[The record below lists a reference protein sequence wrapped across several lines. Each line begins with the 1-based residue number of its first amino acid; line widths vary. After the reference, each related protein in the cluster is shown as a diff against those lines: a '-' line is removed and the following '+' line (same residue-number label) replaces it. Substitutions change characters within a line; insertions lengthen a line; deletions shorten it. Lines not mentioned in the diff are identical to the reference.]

1 MNNFSLKAMPFD
13 AEIITNP
20 QTGQEEY
27 DRVAHSKE
35 LADLIRAYFSNG
47 ILVQGADLLTNE
59 LQVLHLSAMSCV
71 VKPGGI
77 IINGRTGFLE
87 NEQTMEFD
95 VGTQNPRIDRVV
107 AELNITERNIY
118 IRVLK
123 GVAEA
128 DPKPAAITQT
138 EDIYQIP
145 LAQVR
150 VNANQSV
157 IANVKDERAGYIS
170 NVLLNQAP
178 SKDIVAS
185 TVGISDEVR
194 SLYGLSVDNAN
205 VDKALHKIW
214 NDTHNYVIETITS
227 TRSWTAPDGVDEID
241 IVAIGGG
248 SGGGSGGIASYSQIE
263 NVGYFQGNPGR
274 AGGIVLA
281 KLSIPSN
288 ARTFSLTI
296 GSGGIGGASVFKYYG
311 DTASKYGNIG
321 TAGGDTTVSI
331 SGLTLLTAL
340 GGEQNNVGLN
350 NKAPVGSTGS
360 AISSIFSTITQGGN
374 SGYGGTYPSG
384 GNAGTI
390 SAPAFIKNFPG
401 SISTSGGGIGGYAGS
416 RISDNGVGWIDVQGP
431 GTNGGPGAGNGG
443 NGGVFSPTLV
453 TGNNGTDAT
462 SFGCGGGS
470 GSNVGGHQEIR
481 SRLITSGKGGNGK
494 QGVIYIGYYKAV

>member
-35 LADLIRAYFSNG
+35 LADLIKAYFSNG

-87 NEQTMEFD
+87 NEQTVEFD

-157 IANVKDERAGYIS
+157 IAEVKDERAGYIS

-178 SKDIVAS
+178 SEDIVAS

-205 VDKALHKIW
+205 VDKALQKIPPKNLIIKKFTTSQTW
-214 NDTHNYVIETITS
+214 TVPTGLNDSSFGTFSTSLSSFQQTTERNAADNSNAVSITS
-227 TRSWTAPDGVDEID
+227 LLQSVSSTLQFCPLDGQYYG
-241 IVAIGGG
+241 VAG
-248 SGGGSGGIASYSQIE
+248 
-263 NVGYFQGNPGR
+263 
-274 AGGIVLA
+274 AGG
-281 KLSIPSN
+281 
-288 ARTFSLTI
+288 
-296 GSGGIGGASVFKYYG
+296 GGASQYY
-311 DTASKYGNIG
+311 
-321 TAGGDTTVSI
+321 
-331 SGLTLLTAL
+331 
-340 GGEQNNVGLN
+340 
-350 NKAPVGSTGS
+350 
-360 AISSIFSTITQGGN
+360 
-374 SGYGGTYPSG
+374 
-384 GNAGTI
+384 
-390 SAPAFIKNFPG
+390 
-401 SISTSGGGIGGYAGS
+401 TS
-416 RISDNGVGWIDVQGP
+416 
-431 GTNGGPGAGNGG
+431 AGNGG
-443 NGGVFSPTLV
+443 NVELFSKIGGTKASDV
-453 TGNNGTDAT
+453 NNSVMAGGGGASANNKGENASQPGTHN
-462 SFGCGGGS
+462 GCGGNGAS
-470 GSNVGGHQEIR
+470 ANANTGNGGGGGGTSN
-481 SRLITSGKGGNGK
+481 STFATAGKGGSG
-494 QGVIYIGYYKAV
+494 GSGIVIVRYYE